1 MSKGM
6 KVTFSCYYSCVWLE
20 PPFSDHFPI
29 NCKKYPNISLGLC
42 LLTYIFIVVALLINH
57 QGQIL
62 YSFGWYI
69 FTIAGTPCTQQSYK
83 VSESFPY
90 KWINKQCKEGFHV
103 TSMGTAGNR
112 WGAVM
117 SRNSGYSNRVIS
129 IAWPY
134 ALFVPYACLFIFL

>member
-1 MSKGM
+1 MEQWEKSYYITAFAGLTSGSSLVVMSKGM
-6 KVTFSCYYSCVWLE
+6 MVTISCYYSCLWLE

-42 LLTYIFIVVALLINH
+42 LLTFIFIAVALLINH

-103 TSMGTAGNR
+103 TSMR
-112 WGAVM
+112 L
-117 SRNSGYSNRVIS
+117 Y
-129 IAWPY
+129 
-134 ALFVPYACLFIFL
+134 